1 MNSSHTYVGLSRR
14 RHGEFFCHAVPV
26 ELCPS
31 ATLKSDQFWCKR
43 VTFHAEG
50 LRGLGKRDAPV
61 PLRPCLQPLQ
71 TQFADSDSLQQGAA
85 LSRQDLFCCLHF
97 YIVFWDRLLRVDLL
111 LWNIRNSSS
120 TNHGEKACKCI
131 PVCM

>member
-50 LRGLGKRDAPV
+50 LRGLGKRRSGPAEAV
-61 PLRPCLQPLQ
+61 
-71 TQFADSDSLQQGAA
+71 FAA
-85 LSRQDLFCCLHF
+85 
-97 YIVFWDRLLRVDLL
+97 
-111 LWNIRNSSS
+111 S
-120 TNHGEKACKCI
+120 TDPICRF
-131 PVCM
+131 